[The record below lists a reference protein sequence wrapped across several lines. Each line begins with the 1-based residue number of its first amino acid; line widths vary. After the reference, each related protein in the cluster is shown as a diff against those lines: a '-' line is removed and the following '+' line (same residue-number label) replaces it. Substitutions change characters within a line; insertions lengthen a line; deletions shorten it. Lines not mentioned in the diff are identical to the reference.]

1 MRKLIRGLICF
12 LSLIGVTPAQ
22 VTQPDVSVLK
32 EVRESAFGFLTTSD
46 YQSMERYLPD
56 GLNARLRDVEPE
68 VLDGYFAAV
77 ARRTFAR
84 IGDVSAVEPLTEP
97 HPGLRIRSASNSW
110 MDFEVEDEKVTG
122 ATAQLDISV
131 KYFRDGVE
139 VGDSPFASRLAL
151 GMVLENGFWK
161 VRRIVVTSPVDL
173 FDERAINS
181 LGRSVMLRNEATAV
195 GSIRWINSAELDF
208 AGQNSKHKFTCEIG
222 RLAAASSE
230 NVPEDELSGLR
241 TTVLKDGVR
250 SGYRFAFGGCSPF
263 GARYQVSAEPIR
275 PGKSGGH
282 SYCSDE
288 SGVIYISSSAAAV
301 KLA

>member
-1 MRKLIRGLICF
+1 
-12 LSLIGVTPAQ
+12 
-22 VTQPDVSVLK
+22 
-32 EVRESAFGFLTTSD
+32 
-46 YQSMERYLPD
+46 
-56 GLNARLRDVEPE
+56 
-68 VLDGYFAAV
+68 
-77 ARRTFAR
+77 
-84 IGDVSAVEPLTEP
+84 
-97 HPGLRIRSASNSW
+97 

-161 VRRIVVTSPVDL
+161 VHRIVVTSPVDL

-250 SGYRFAFGGCSPF
+250 SGYRFAFGGCSPLGQGIRLARNRF
-263 GARYQVSAEPIR
+263 GRERAVVTHTVRRVSALSTSP
-275 PGKSGGH
+275 P
-282 SYCSDE
+282 
-288 SGVIYISSSAAAV
+288 AAAV